1 MNIGNVNQI
10 NYDGIMLIDE
20 LSDTEFYIG
29 YSEKNS
35 RSDKEQWRIR
45 RIWQVGSVWYFGFP
59 DGDQS
64 FNFVWDDR
72 LTYTYAQ

>member
-1 MNIGNVNQI
+1 MNIGNIRQI

-20 LSDTEFYIG
+20 LSDTEVYIG
-29 YSEKNS
+29 YSQENS

-59 DGDQS
+59 DGEQE
-64 FNFVWDDR
+64 FKFVWDDR